1 MTIMKKMNKVIAAIM
16 IMAITTVPA
25 MAGGNVDKN
34 ARPDKKEMRM
44 TDRKQDKKG
53 YDHRD
58 RHASTIEVIT
68 FKVSQRAARHKNV
81 VAAAKAVHGVKDV
94 KLNRHNGMITVTY
107 DAKKTTPQRIKAAVN

>member
-1 MTIMKKMNKVIAAIM
+1 MKKMNKVIAAIM

-44 TDRKQDKKG
+44 TDRKHDKKVTN
-53 YDHRD
+53 HRD
-58 RHASTIEVIT
+58 RHAPIIEVTT
-68 FKVSQRAARHKNV
+68 FKVSQKAARHKNV
-81 VAAAKAVHGVKDV
+81 VAAAKAVYGVKDV

-107 DAKKTTPQRIKAAVN
+107 DVKKTTPQRIKAAVN

>member
-44 TDRKQDKKG
+44 TDHKQDKKG